1 MEGFEKKTYYV
12 TVGSGEISQLS
23 DSSVWDYRIEATDDQ
38 IIELRSYFEQQYASD
53 WKGFFRTHVP
63 YLPYHFDRPND
74 AVDQANMNIYRM
86 IYELGDAEAKQ
97 HIDEQKILNNIE
109 DQT

>member
-1 MEGFEKKTYYV
+1 MSEKRTYYV

-23 DSSVWDYRIEATDDQ
+23 DSSAWNYRIEATDDE
-38 IIELRSYFEQQYASD
+38 IIQLREYFDQQYASD

-63 YLPYHFDRPND
+63 YVQYHFDRPND
-74 AVDQANMNIYRM
+74 EVDSANLNIYRM
-86 IYELGDAEAKQ
+86 IYELGDSEAKQ
-97 HIDEQKILNNIE
+97 HIAEQKILNDIS